1 MSRPAASARLVGPA
15 RPGPARP
22 VAVVLGGPS
31 AEHDVSVVSGTAIA
45 EALAAAGHAVSQYLI
60 DLDGRWWLLPAD
72 HRREGRTPAAYDTPG
87 SLGAAGPLAAGDA
100 TAGIAAAMPQP
111 VVFVALHGPFGEDGT
126 IQAILEAAGLAYT
139 GAGIAASA
147 VGMDKP
153 FFKRIARDAGLPVLP
168 WVEVTAVRWALDRPA
183 VRAQLAA
190 LAENAPAG
198 RLIAKPASLGSSVG
212 MAIAHGPDERDGIV
226 ELALRYDARALVEP
240 GLDRPRELEMGV
252 LGNDPATARVFGPGE
267 VIPDREFY
275 DYAAK
280 YLASE
285 SRTLPTAGIS
295 TVLAADVRRI
305 GRAAFALVGG
315 AGFARVD
322 FLLERGTG
330 ALYLNEINT
339 IPGFTPISLFP
350 EMAAAGGLPFEAL
363 CSRIVELAIERHAAM
378 PARRLVPADLPR

>member
-1 MSRPAASARLVGPA
+1 VSAPAAATP
-15 RPGPARP
+15 P
-22 VAVVLGGPS
+22 VAVVFGGPS

-45 EALAAAGHAVSQYLI
+45 EALAGAGHAVSQFLV
-60 DLDGRWWLLPAD
+60 DLDAGWWLLPAG
-72 HRREGRTPAAYDTPG
+72 HRRDGRPAAAYDDPG
-87 SLGAAGPLAAGDA
+87 SLGTAGPFAAGEA
-100 TAGIAAAMPQP
+100 TAGIAAAVPQP

-153 FFKRIARDAGLPVLP
+153 FFKRIARDAGLPILP
-168 WVEVTAVRWALDRPA
+168 WVEVTAARWAADPA
-183 VRAQLAA
+183 GVRADLAA
-190 LAENAPAG
+190 LAAGAPDG

-226 ELALRYDARALVEP
+226 ELALRYDARAIVEP
-240 GLDRPRELEMGV
+240 GLDRPRELELGI
-252 LGNDPATARVFGPGE
+252 LGNDPATLRVFGPGE

-280 YLASE
+280 YLASG
-285 SRTLPTAGIS
+285 SRTLAAADIS
-295 TVLAADVRRI
+295 TALAADVRRV
-305 GRAAFALVGG
+305 GSAAYALIGG

-322 FLLERGTG
+322 FLLERSTG

-350 EMAAAGGLPFEAL
+350 MMAATGGLPFAEL
-363 CSRIVELAIERHAAM
+363 CGRIVGLAIERRAAA
-378 PARRLVPADLPR
+378 PARRLSPTDLPR